1 MKIVASAVALC
12 LIAVGAG
19 FALGRVTSDDG
30 AAGSPREGPR
40 EYTLRVGDSLR
51 VPSVAVYCGVDV
63 EARRSR
69 LHCGRLV
76 RIPGFDVSFERRRTV
91 VTRVGDPSQ
100 VTVFPEP

>member
-1 MKIVASAVALC
+1 MKIVAGAIALC
-12 LIAVGAG
+12 LIAAGAG

-30 AAGSPREGPR
+30 TAGRPQEGPL
-40 EYTLRVGDSLR
+40 EYTLRVGDTLR

-76 RIPGFDVSFERRRTV
+76 QTPGFDVSFERRRTV
-91 VTRVGDPSQ
+91 VGRVGDPSQ
-100 VTVFPEP
+100 VTIFPEP